1 MASPSRAP
9 LTGSANAAAVAVC
22 ALLASPAAHASLQD
36 EIQVYL
42 DDIDRP
48 GDFGLELHVN
58 TTPSG
63 RSTPDYPGE
72 VTPYHGLRLTPE
84 FSWGLS
90 RDWEAGLYLPF
101 ATDADGHAYAAGAKV
116 RMKWMGLHADGP
128 EGGTFAGANLEI
140 SRVQQKFDAAQ
151 SGAELRIM
159 LGQRGKNWV
168 LALNPVFEW
177 DFGGP
182 DRSGTPDISFGL
194 KAGHEVARG
203 IMLGVEYYGELGR
216 LNNTLP
222 SSQQD
227 HRLFAAVDVE
237 RSRVEFNFAV
247 GYGLTSVADRWT
259 VKAIFELP
267 L

>member
-1 MASPSRAP
+1 MAARSRSPLASSRVALAAAACALAASPVV
-9 LTGSANAAAVAVC
+9 L
-22 ALLASPAAHASLQD
+22 ASLQD

-72 VTPYHGLRLTPE
+72 ITPYHGVRVTPE

-101 ATDADGHAYAAGAKV
+101 ASDADGHLYAAGAKL
-116 RMKWMGLHADGP
+116 RMKWMALHADGP
-128 EGGTFAGANLEI
+128 EGGTFAGANLEL
-140 SRVQQKFDAAQ
+140 SRVQRKFDEAQ

-159 LGQRGKNWV
+159 MGRRGQDWV
-168 LALNPVFEW
+168 LALNPVLEW

-182 DRSGTPDISFGL
+182 NRSGTPDLSFGI
-194 KAGHEVARG
+194 KAGHDVARG
-203 IMLGVEYYGELGR
+203 VMLGAEYYGELGR

-237 RSRVEFNFAV
+237 RSKVEFNFAI
-247 GYGLTSVADRWT
+247 GYGLTSAADRWT

>member
-1 MASPSRAP
+1 MASPSRVP
-9 LTGSANAAAVAVC
+9 LTGSITAAAVALF
-22 ALLASPAAHASLQD
+22 ALLASPAARASLQD

-48 GDFGLELHVN
+48 GVVGLELHVN

-72 VTPYHGLRLTPE
+72 VTPYHGLRVTPE

-128 EGGTFAGANLEI
+128 EGGTFAGANLEL
-140 SRVQQKFDAAQ
+140 SRVQQKFDEAQ

-182 DRSGTPDISFGL
+182 ARSGTPDVSFGL
-194 KAGHEVARG
+194 KAGREVARG
-203 IMLGVEYYGELGR
+203 IMLGAEYYGELGR
-216 LNNTLP
+216 LNATLP

-227 HRLFAAVDVE
+227 HRLFAAVDVD
-237 RSRVEFNFAV
+237 RSKVEFNFAV
-247 GYGLTSVADRWT
+247 GYGLTSAADRWT
-259 VKAIFELP
+259 VKAIVELP

>member
-1 MASPSRAP
+1 VV
-9 LTGSANAAAVAVC
+9 AAAG
-22 ALLASPAAHASLQD
+22 LLASPAALASLQD

-48 GDFGLELHVN
+48 GEFGLELHVN

-63 RSTPDYPGE
+63 RSTPNYPGE
-72 VTPYHGLRLTPE
+72 ITPYHGLRVTPE

-128 EGGTFAGANLEI
+128 EGGSFAGANLEL
-140 SRVQQKFDAAQ
+140 SRVQEKFAEAQ
-151 SGAELRIM
+151 SGAELRVM

-177 DFGGP
+177 DLGGP
-182 DRSGTPDISFGL
+182 GRSGTPDLSFGL
-194 KAGHEVARG
+194 KAGYEVARG
-203 IMLGVEYYGELGR
+203 IMLGAEYYGELGR

-227 HRLFAAVDVE
+227 HRLFAAVDVD
-237 RSRVEFNFAV
+237 RSKVEFNFAV
-247 GYGLTSVADRWT
+247 GYGLTSAADRWT
-259 VKAIFELP
+259 VKAIVELP
-267 L
+267 F